1 MMYGHAEQWPKDGY
15 TQCANAA
22 FYSHQKKEGSKILQY
37 YVIKITS
44 YCQQWELHLGAAQK
58 CVRKVIFSDC

>member
-1 MMYGHAEQWPKDGY
+1 MLFFIPI
-15 TQCANAA
+15 
-22 FYSHQKKEGSKILQY
+22 KKTEGSKILQY